1 MKYIFRWVKE
11 NYKEYIL
18 VSLLFTIGLFVG
30 VMLVNNCNDEQRQEV
45 NSYIQDFI
53 TNFKSENNVNKIEL
67 IKISIKNNLILTGIL
82 WIAGTTVIGLPIV
95 LCIILYRGLC
105 LGYTVSA
112 FSYVLGKFGG
122 IIFCLI
128 TIFIQNLFFIPA
140 ILTLGVSSIKLY
152 KSIVKD
158 RDKQNIKLQIIR
170 HIIILGIVNIFI
182 IIASLLENIVSVSVL
197 QIMIKYF

>member
-170 HIIILGIVNIFI
+170 HIIILGIVNVFI